1 MDQNAPFPPASRENE
16 PLPQPLARRRHL
28 LPTAAVILALGV
40 GASGVAY
47 GVSVRE
53 GSSST
58 TTTSG
63 DQGSASSEWLQPGYA
78 YGQYG
83 GDTEQFG
90 GGTQQYGG
98 GTQQYG
104 EDPQQYGGDTQ
115 QFGAPDTGDQ
125 STDSTTQADQAQL
138 TGLVRIVSTM
148 KYDEAEAAGTGLVL
162 TSGGEVVTNHHVV
175 ADATSI
181 KATVMSTGQT
191 YTAKVVGTDP
201 TSDVAVLRLVDASGL
216 DTVTADQDSVATGDQ
231 VTAVGDGN
239 GTTDYLSAAAG
250 QVIAQDQSITTQSEA
265 TAPGESLTGLIEI
278 SSDVVG
284 GYSGGATY
292 DAAGEVLGMTT
303 AASSGTSDIVGYA
316 IPIATVLRIADDLE
330 SGVTNSAYSYGYP
343 AFLGIGLGS
352 GTTVDQVYDGTGA
365 AEAGLAAGDTITSI
379 DGTATATTAELRA
392 VVAAHQPGDKVSVS
406 WTDQGGSDHTGT
418 LTLGQGPVR

>member
-1 MDQNAPFPPASRENE
+1 MDQISPFPPAAREE
-16 PLPQPLARRRHL
+16 GPLPQPVARRRHL

-47 GVSVRE
+47 GASVRQ

-63 DQGSASSEWLQPGYA
+63 NQGSASSQWLQPGYA

-83 GDTEQFG
+83 GDAQQFG
-90 GGTQQYGG
+90 ET
-98 GTQQYG
+98 
-104 EDPQQYGGDTQ
+104 PQQYGGDTQ
-115 QFGAPDTGDQ
+115 EFGAPDTSGQ
-125 STDSTTQADQAQL
+125 STDSTTQADQTQL

-201 TSDVAVLRLVDASGL
+201 TSDVAVLQLVDASGL

-265 TAPGESLTGLIEI
+265 TAAGESLTGLIEI

-292 DAAGEVLGMTT
+292 DAEGEVLGMTT

-352 GTTVDQVYDGTGA
+352 GTTVGQVYDGTGA
-365 AEAGLAAGDTITSI
+365 AEAGLVAGDTITSI
-379 DGTATATTAELRA
+379 DGTATATTAKLRA
-392 VVAAHQPGDKVSVS
+392 VVAAHQPGDKVNVT
-406 WTDQGGSDHTGT
+406 WTDQGGTRHTGT

>member
-1 MDQNAPFPPASRENE
+1 MDDQISPFTAAPRENA
-16 PLPQPLARRRHL
+16 PLPQPLARRHHL
-28 LPTAAVILALGV
+28 LPTVAVILALGL

-47 GVSVRE
+47 GATARQ

-63 DQGSASSEWLQPGYA
+63 SQGSASGEWLQPGYA

-83 GDTEQFG
+83 GDTQQYG
-90 GGTQQYGG
+90 DGTQQYGD
-98 GTQQYG
+98 GTQQ
-104 EDPQQYGGDTQ
+104 DGGTQ

-125 STDSTTQADQAQL
+125 STGSTTQADQAQL

-181 KATVMSTGQT
+181 KATVMSTGKT

-201 TSDVAVLRLVDASGL
+201 TSDVAVLQLVDASGL
-216 DTVTADQDSVATGDQ
+216 DTVTPDQDSVATGDQ

-265 TAPGESLTGLIEI
+265 TAAGESLTGLIEI

-292 DAAGEVLGMTT
+292 DAGGEVLGMTT

-330 SGVTNSAYSYGYP
+330 SGVTNSDYSYGYP
-343 AFLGIGLGS
+343 AFLGVGLAS
-352 GTTVDQVYDGTGA
+352 GTTVGQVYDGTGA
-365 AEAGLAAGDTITSI
+365 AEAGLVAGDTITSI
-379 DGTATATTAELRA
+379 DGTATATTAKLRS
-392 VVAAHQPGDKVSVS
+392 VVAAHQAGDKVSVS
-406 WTDQGGSDHTGT
+406 WTDQGGTRHTGT